1 MLEQI
6 LRSATVI
13 GALALAAIGP
23 ATVSAQE
30 RGASVFETTE
40 IVPRLGV
47 TLGPEQF
54 VVGVGFILAGIAD
67 ITHLEAR
74 PGIDLGFGDHQTTLR
89 ASANV
94 GYSVPTSGGDVRVT
108 PEVGISVQYSS
119 FDVTPG
125 DGGSVRSDSDTNLG
139 LNLGAAAQA
148 GDLIFEAM
156 VGLGHISDISITVG
170 IGIG

>member
-89 ASANV
+89 ASANL

-119 FDVTPG
+119 FDVTSNG
-125 DGGSVRSDSDTNLG
+125 ESVRSDSDTNLG

-156 VGLGHISDISITVG
+156 IGLGHISDISITVG